1 MSIGDLVS
9 SRPLPQ
15 DPIVRALVAQARQ
28 AQLTRRGLLAGA
40 GAGASALAL
49 AACSTGGG
57 QARPTA
63 AADVSDTDKTL
74 NWANWAAYIDE
85 DDSGAY
91 PTLVRFTEETGI
103 EVNYEVA
110 VDDNNTYY
118 GKVKDQLALGQDIGA
133 DTVCLTDWMVSRW
146 IRLGY
151 TQELD
156 HGNIPNIANLAPALA
171 NPSFDEGRAHSL
183 PWQGGFAGICWNT
196 EKVPGGLETV
206 EDLWNSELKGRVGVL
221 SEMRDTMGLLML
233 QNGVD
238 ISSPD
243 WGDAEFDA
251 AIEILDEQ
259 VANGQIRNIKGN
271 SYLEDLKSEDT
282 LAAICWSGDITVLNA
297 EAGDKWQFAI
307 PTAGGTLWNDNFLI
321 PIGSPRKTNAETLI
335 NYYYEPEVAAEV
347 AAWVNYI
354 TPVVGAQEAAVAID
368 PELAENQLI
377 FPNEETLS
385 NAFIFRALSGAEEQ
399 KYQAQFQQILLGS

>member
-1 MSIGDLVS
+1 MIRSLI
-9 SRPLPQ
+9 
-15 DPIVRALVAQARQ
+15 AQAQR
-28 AQLTRRGLLAGA
+28 AQVNRRTLLAGA

-57 QARPTA
+57 QAKPTP
-63 AADVSDTDKTL
+63 AADKSSSDKTL

-85 DDSGAY
+85 DDAGDY
-91 PTLVRFTEETGI
+91 PTLKAFEEETGI
-103 EVNYEVA
+103 SVNYEVA

-146 IRLGY
+146 IRFGY

-156 HGNIPNIANLAPALA
+156 HGNIPNIANLAPALQE
-171 NPSFDEGRAHSL
+171 PDFDPGRKFSL
-183 PWQGGFAGICWNT
+183 PWQGGFAGICWNK
-196 EKVPGGLETV
+196 EAIPGGLASV
-206 EDLWNSELKGRVGVL
+206 DDLWNPELKGRVGVL
-221 SEMRDTMGLLML
+221 SEMRDTMGLIML

-238 ISSPD
+238 IAGD
-243 WGDAEFDA
+243 WGDDEFAE
-251 AIEILDEQ
+251 AIDLLRKQ
-259 VANGQIRNIKGN
+259 VEDGQVRNIKGN

-282 LAAICWSGDITVLNA
+282 LAAICWSGDITVINA
-297 EAGDKWQFAI
+297 EAGDKWEFVI
-307 PTAGGTLWNDNFLI
+307 PEAGGTLWNDNFLV
-321 PIGSPRKTNAETLI
+321 PIGSSRKTNAETLM

-354 TPVVGAQEAAVAID
+354 TPVVGAKEAAAAID

-377 FPNEETLS
+377 FPDEQTLS
-385 NAFIFRALSGAEEQ
+385 TAHIFRALSGAEEQ
-399 KYQAQFQQILLGS
+399 KYQADFQSILLGA

>member
-1 MSIGDLVS
+1 MS

-57 QARPTA
+57 QARPSA

-85 DDSGAY
+85 DDDGNY

-103 EVNYEVA
+103 EVNYDVA

-221 SEMRDTMGLLML
+221 SEMRDTMGLIML

-251 AIEILDEQ
+251 AIEVLDEQ

-385 NAFIFRALSGAEEQ
+385 NAFIFRALDGAEEQ
-399 KYQAQFQQILLGS
+399 KYQTQFQQILLGS

>member
-1 MSIGDLVS
+1 MIRSLI
-9 SRPLPQ
+9 
-15 DPIVRALVAQARQ
+15 AQARQ
-28 AQLTRRGLLAGA
+28 AQLNRRTLLAGA
-40 GAGASALAL
+40 GAGVSALAL
-49 AACSTGGG
+49 AACSTGG
-57 QARPTA
+57 AAAKPTA
-63 AADVSDTDKTL
+63 AADESASDKSL

-85 DDSGAY
+85 DDNGDY
-91 PTLVRFTEETGI
+91 PTLVAFTDETGI

-156 HGNIPNIANLAPALA
+156 HANIPNLANLASSLQDPD
-171 NPSFDEGRAHSL
+171 FDPGRKFSV
-183 PWQGGFAGICWNT
+183 PWQGGFAGICWNK
-196 EKVPGGLETV
+196 EAVPGGLASV

-221 SEMRDTMGLLML
+221 SEMRDTIGLLML

-238 ISSPD
+238 ISGE
-243 WGDAEFDA
+243 WGDAEFEEA
-251 AIEILDEQ
+251 NELLREQ
-259 VANGQIRNIKGN
+259 VESGQVRNIKGN
-271 SYLEDLKSEDT
+271 SYLEDLKNEDT
-282 LAAICWSGDITVLNA
+282 LAAICWSGDITVINA
-297 EAGDKWQFAI
+297 EAGDKWEFAI
-307 PTAGGTLWNDNFLI
+307 PTAGATLWNDNFLV

-354 TPVVGAQEAAVAID
+354 TPVVGAKEAAIAID

-377 FPNEETLS
+377 FPSEETLS
-385 NAFIFRALSGAEEQ
+385 NAHIFRTLTPAEEQ
-399 KYQAQFQQILLGS
+399 KYQAAFQSILLGS